1 MQQALYIMVDT
12 VVLTLALRAMLKKD
26 GIFKLGMLALPIAIL
41 TVLSLEKLYM
51 DELQRK
57 LGET

>member
-51 DELQRK
+51 DEL
-57 LGET
+57 